1 MERSKRVRFRSAALS
16 EKKQEAIDALE
27 ATASGV
33 ADSGTEDC
41 EHMTDGAFEALA
53 KLPVRD
59 LIEVEAW
66 LRKVREYNLK
76 MLREKLED

>member
-1 MERSKRVRFRSAALS
+1 MTRVIVPG
-16 EKKQEAIDALE
+16 EKKQEALDSLE

-33 ADSGTEDC
+33 ADSGAEEC
-41 EHMTDGAFEALA
+41 EHLTDGAFEALA
-53 KLPVRD
+53 KLPIRD
-59 LIEVEAW
+59 LIEVETW